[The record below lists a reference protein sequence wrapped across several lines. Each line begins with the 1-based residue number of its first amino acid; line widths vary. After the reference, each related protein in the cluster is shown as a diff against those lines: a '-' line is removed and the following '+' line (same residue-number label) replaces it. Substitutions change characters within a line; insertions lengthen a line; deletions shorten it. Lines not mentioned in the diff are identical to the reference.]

1 MNVTLESSGNLLI
14 AYLFGEIDHHTAV
27 AVRSQI
33 DSAIQDKLP
42 GHLILDF
49 KNVTFMDSS
58 GIGLVMG
65 RYRLV
70 HSYQGTVEIKNV
82 TARTKKIMELAD
94 LKTAVSEAVTNC
106 IVHGYKD
113 CCGKIYIHTVLLDP
127 PAVRVTVRDKGCG
140 IVDVP
145 QAMTPLY
152 TTGEGERAGL
162 GFTVMESFCDK
173 LRVTSKPGKGTTVVL
188 EKRITG
194 KQKW

>member
-1 MNVTLESSGNLLI
+1 MKKTNEFRLTLDARSVNEGFARVAVSAFAAPLDPTLE
-14 AYLFGEIDHHTAV
+14 
-27 AVRSQI
+27 
-33 DSAIQDKLP
+33 
-42 GHLILDF
+42 
-49 KNVTFMDSS
+49 
-58 GIGLVMG
+58 
-65 RYRLV
+65 
-70 HSYQGTVEIKNV
+70 
-82 TARTKKIMELAD
+82 ELAD

-106 IVHGYKD
+106 IVDGYKD

-140 IVDVP
+140 IADVP